1 MKKLLIALSLLTACQ
16 STSPGDETDNARSWL
31 LVKGKQISVDAQAT
45 AVKSSRELD
54 PILSAAQGLQ
64 WDRVVILS
72 QGHLQ
77 KFPGN
82 KDALLLLSLAYAGQG
97 DSSRSRFFA
106 EMVLKGH
113 PGNAFALN
121 ILGLLKKNNAILPED
136 HRQALVYFQL
146 AQQAAPQSPIGA
158 LNSGYLNLE
167 IGHFREARSDFKLAQ
182 SKCADCT
189 EARLGSAMS
198 NQALGLFDEAKT
210 DIDAVLAR
218 DEQNPTAQLLM
229 ASQALYLRH
238 EYEESRKLLTA
249 LLDNI
254 QSGSEMHKEVRSM
267 MNRMETIAH

>member
-1 MKKLLIALSLLTACQ
+1 MKKRLLALVFLSACQ
-16 STSPGDETDNARSWL
+16 SISLDGDQDKPRSWL
-31 LVKGKQISVDAQAT
+31 LLKGDQISLDADAGLLKGSQ
-45 AVKSSRELD
+45 ELD

-64 WDRVVILS
+64 WDRVLILS

-97 DSSRSRFFA
+97 EASRSRFFA

-121 ILGLLKKNNAILPED
+121 ILGMLKRNSAVLPED

-167 IGHFREARSDFKLAQ
+167 IGQFREARSDFKLAQ
-182 SKCADCT
+182 SKCEDCT
-189 EARLGSAMS
+189 EARLGSALS

-210 DIDAVLAR
+210 DIEAVLAR
-218 DEQNPTAQLLM
+218 DEHNPTAQLLM
-229 ASQALYLRH
+229 ASQSLYLRH
-238 EYEESRKLLTA
+238 EYDESRKILTA
-249 LLDNI
+249 LLDNVE
-254 QSGSEMHKEVRSM
+254 SGSEMHKEVRAL
-267 MNRMETIAH
+267 MNRMETLAH